1 MAKIELLSPAGDL
14 ETLKRAIDAKCDA
27 VYIAGYQYG
36 ARKYAKNFSMEE
48 LDEAV
53 KYAHLYNVL
62 VYVTVNTIIFESE
75 IREFIDYIDHLMLIG
90 VDALIM
96 QDLGMINLVLKRY
109 PNAVIH
115 ASTQAH
121 NHNKEGLQYLKDLG
135 VKRVVLDRELSL
147 NEIKDIDV
155 SIEKEVF
162 IHGALCVS
170 YSGECL
176 MSALSLSRSGNRGEC
191 AGLCRLPYNLY
202 KNDKSLNLKE
212 KYLLSLKELNTS
224 KYIGDILNSNV
235 DSLKIEGRMKS
246 PYYVEYITKVY
257 RRLIDEYETGRKPV
271 VTLEEEKNM
280 ALLYNR
286 KFTKG
291 FINLEDKK
299 DIVNGISQNHQGIY
313 LGKAYPY
320 KDKIKIILEEDLAQ
334 NDGIRFENNEG
345 MIVNY
350 LFRKDGK
357 LTNELKKGEE
367 AYVLNKVNL
376 RKDGFVLK
384 TLDTRLEEKIKNIPI
399 RKIPIK
405 IKCEFFI
412 GKPLIITVDDFS
424 SKITIERGLVEKSKT
439 VSLSDEVIVEK
450 LNKTG
455 NTPFVVCD
463 IKINKDENI
472 FFPMKLL
479 NEMRRDI
486 LTSLKEKR
494 ENRKKIIKKIDEPV
508 KYKSMAIT
516 HDISFLIRNES
527 QLKYLLNKNVIIYTE
542 DALLYA
548 KYKSYDNVYLKTSRV
563 NNKVKSLKN
572 ERILATELGGAIFY
586 AKDNEVFTDI
596 YLNITN
602 SYAIKTLSLENI
614 KKIALSIEIPNDDL
628 IKLMS
633 EIKDTF
639 NVEMYVY
646 GRPEVMIMK
655 YCLLNKYVN
664 KEKVCH
670 LCNDKYYIMGDNKK
684 KYPLVSQNCYLKILN
699 SENINLLDKISF
711 YKSLGITNFHIDL
724 YDEDTLEIENIL
736 KKLTNS

>member
-14 ETLKRAIDAKCDA
+14 ETLKRAIDTKCDA

-75 IREFIDYIDHLMLIG
+75 IRDFIDYIDHLMLIG

-109 PNAVIH
+109 PTAVIH

-299 DIVNGISQNHQGIY
+299 EMQTSVVVMNPNNGEVIALAGGKDYSKSQYNRAVQSKRQVGSTMKPILYYAALENGLTASTTFLSKPTTFTLDNGLSYSPNNYGNIY
-313 LGKAYPY
+313 P
-320 KDKIKIILEEDLAQ
+320 KDKITMALAICYS
-334 NDGIRFENNEG
+334 D
-345 MIVNY
+345 
-350 LFRKDGK
+350 
-357 LTNELKKGEE
+357 
-367 AYVLNKVNL
+367 
-376 RKDGFVLK
+376 
-384 TLDTRLEEKIKNIPI
+384 NI
-399 RKIPIK
+399 
-405 IKCEFFI
+405 
-412 GKPLIITVDDFS
+412 
-424 SKITIERGLVEKSKT
+424 
-439 VSLSDEVIVEK
+439 
-450 LNKTG
+450 
-455 NTPFVVCD
+455 
-463 IKINKDENI
+463 
-472 FFPMKLL
+472 
-479 NEMRRDI
+479 
-486 LTSLKEKR
+486 
-494 ENRKKIIKKIDEPV
+494 
-508 KYKSMAIT
+508 
-516 HDISFLIRNES
+516 
-527 QLKYLLNKNVIIYTE
+527 
-542 DALLYA
+542 
-548 KYKSYDNVYLKTSRV
+548 
-563 NNKVKSLKN
+563 
-572 ERILATELGGAIFY
+572 
-586 AKDNEVFTDI
+586 
-596 YLNITN
+596 
-602 SYAIKTLSLENI
+602 YAIKTHLFLGEDMMIKYAKKMGIKSKLEANASLPLGTNELSILEFTNAYATLANSGYRVKEHLI
-614 KKIALSIEIPNDDL
+614 KKIEDGNGNTLYEYKN
-628 IKLMS
+628 K
-633 EIKDTF
+633 KDK
-639 NVEMYVY
+639 V
-646 GRPEVMIMK
+646 
-655 YCLLNKYVN
+655 LNKSYTYILSELLSNTYDTSLKSYTSPTCASIKPKLTKKYAVKSGTTDYDLWTVGYNPNIVVGVWTGYDDNRKLSN
-664 KEKVCH
+664 KEYKYSKNIWADVVESY
-670 LCNDKYYIMGDNKK
+670 LREKEAKWYAKPDNVVGVLTDVMTGNVASNDSKLKTILYYIKGTEPGYKNNKK
-684 KYPLVSQNCYLKILN
+684 
-699 SENINLLDKISF
+699 
-711 YKSLGITNFHIDL
+711 ITTSN
-724 YDEDTLEIENIL
+724 
-736 KKLTNS
+736 